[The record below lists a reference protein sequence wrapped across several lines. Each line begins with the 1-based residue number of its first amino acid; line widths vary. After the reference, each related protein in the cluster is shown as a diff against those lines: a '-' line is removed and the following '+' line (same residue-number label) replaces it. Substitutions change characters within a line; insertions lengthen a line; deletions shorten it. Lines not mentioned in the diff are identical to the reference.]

1 MSAKQHPDYDF
12 EKKRLEFTKTYIRF
26 LLEQAKESKQHYQEN
41 MGEAYADLNVLD
53 SSLGYSNLLTNVQ
66 FLEMTER
73 EHRQLEHVRH
83 KPYFARIDFQERN
96 HEQHDK
102 LYIGKASLYD
112 KESQKDIIVDWRS
125 PVANV
130 YYDSRLGDV
139 TYEVGD
145 EVVTGNVSLK
155 RQYIIEDGELEEIRD
170 IDITTHDEL
179 LQQALSGS
187 AQNRL
192 TDIVSTIQDE

>member
-1 MSAKQHPDYDF
+1 M
-12 EKKRLEFTKTYIRF
+12 
-26 LLEQAKESKQHYQEN
+26 
-41 MGEAYADLNVLD
+41 
-53 SSLGYSNLLTNVQ
+53 
-66 FLEMTER
+66 
-73 EHRQLEHVRH
+73 
-83 KPYFARIDFQERN
+83 
-96 HEQHDK
+96 
-102 LYIGKASLYD
+102 
-112 KESQKDIIVDWRS
+112 
-125 PVANV
+125 

-192 TDIVSTIQDE
+192 TDIVSTIQDEQNRVIRADLYKPLIVQGVAGSGKNNDCPAPNCLFYLQACRLFLSTVHHDFGSE